1 MSGNLLGPNF
11 FAGLPLKQLASN
23 IGTAAAAAAI
33 VAASAASSAS
43 APSGFPAA
51 PTSPLEEE
59 DLSGAVLAAAYPTP
73 TAPPPAFAPGS
84 TSSLPPGWE
93 QRATSDGS
101 IYYVDHNTRTTSW
114 DRPT

>member
-23 IGTAAAAAAI
+23 IGTAAAAAAV
-33 VAASAASSAS
+33 VAASAASASAS
-43 APSGFPAA
+43 SGSSAA
-51 PTSPLEEE
+51 PASSLEEE